1 MKKILAVLIG
11 LFSIN
16 AFSADLICDISVN
29 LDILSESTVTTKLND
44 KTPID
49 TVGNIVAYV
58 TEKEKSH
65 FIIEA
70 FLADHEMRIYG
81 EGALRESTD
90 KIVAS
95 AWSRDS
101 IIDIECRLDRASLNR

>member
-1 MKKILAVLIG
+1 MKKILAVLIS
-11 LFSIN
+11 LFSLN
-16 AFSADLICDISVN
+16 AFSAELVCDISVN
-29 LDILSESTVTTKLND
+29 LDILSESTVTTSLNE

-49 TVGNIVAYV
+49 SVGNVIAYV
-58 TEKEKSH
+58 TEKDKSH
-65 FIIEA
+65 YIIEA

-90 KIVAS
+90 KVVAS

-101 IIDIECRLDRASLNR
+101 IVDIECRLNSSSLQK